1 MRTVS
6 ETSRTALNYSILI
19 IVVPEEEDKRK
30 GHEEIFEGA
39 TV

>member
-6 ETSRTALNYSILI
+6 ETSRTALNYNILI

-30 GHEEIFEGA
+30 GHEETFEGL